1 VLTGVWFFVYAA
13 MALFGMA
20 RDKTRRCTTCGLAL
34 DTAVAQGQVGIGAA
48 AVPRSDLVEIPANPQ
63 ERDPIDKLKDLAALR
78 ESGAITQEEF
88 EGQKARLLGD

>member
-34 DTAVAQGQVGIGAA
+34 DTAVARGQVGLATAGIPQSHA
-48 AVPRSDLVEIPANPQ
+48 EIPVAPRQ
-63 ERDPIDKLKDLAALR
+63 RDSIDKLKDLAALR

-88 EGQKARLLGD
+88 EAQTAGLP